1 MHKSH
6 RKQIYFFIARYIPLI
21 YIEILPYSHYMVEF
35 MSLQLLVKLPVMG
48 DIHPFQGS
56 SSLIFSSPGQSPGIA
71 IALPTCIS
79 VGIGVCVG
87 EC

>member
-1 MHKSH
+1 
-6 RKQIYFFIARYIPLI
+6 
-21 YIEILPYSHYMVEF
+21 
-35 MSLQLLVKLPVMG
+35 MSLQLLAKLPVMG

-56 SSLIFSSPGQSPGIA
+56 SSLIFSSPGQTPGIA